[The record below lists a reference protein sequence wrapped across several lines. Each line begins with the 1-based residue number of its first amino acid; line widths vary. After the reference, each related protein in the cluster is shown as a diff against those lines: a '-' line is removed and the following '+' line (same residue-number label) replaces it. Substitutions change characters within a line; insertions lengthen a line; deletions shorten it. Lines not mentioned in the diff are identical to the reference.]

1 MGRRADDR
9 PTETSKNSPYPNAL
23 PIPGGA
29 LGGFFVAQNTKGNN
43 GKVEDHDKNSP
54 TPAIFLQSRRKAG
67 VLVLSFQEIY
77 PSFSEASSLAL
88 ELRTGIRFVFAALV
102 PPKSQKKKVPQAVPS

>member
-29 LGGFFVAQNTKGNN
+29 LGGFFVAQNAKGNN
-43 GKVEDHDKNSP
+43 GKVEDHDENSP

-67 VLVLSFQEIY
+67 VIVLSFLEIC

-88 ELRTGIRFVFAALV
+88 ELRTGILFVLAALV
-102 PPKSQKKKVPQAVPS
+102 PPKLQKKKVPQAVPS